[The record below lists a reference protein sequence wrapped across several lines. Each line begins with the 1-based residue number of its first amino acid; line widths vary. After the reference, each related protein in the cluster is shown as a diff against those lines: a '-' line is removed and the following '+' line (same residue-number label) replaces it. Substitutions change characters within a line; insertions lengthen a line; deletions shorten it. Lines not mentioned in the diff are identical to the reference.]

1 MNVLFVCVQ
10 NAGRSQ
16 MAEALF
22 RLAAGGRHEARSAG
36 SRPAASVHPEVVEA
50 MRELGVDLA
59 ERVPRALAEEDAAWA
74 DVVVTM
80 GCGDACP
87 VLPGK
92 RYVDWELPD
101 PHGKGLAEV
110 RRIRD
115 EVARRVDELL
125 ATLGE
130 RGQTGRR

>member
-1 MNVLFVCVQ
+1 MRMNVLFVCVQ

-22 RLAAGGRHEARSAG
+22 RLAVAGRYEARSAG
-36 SRPAASVHPEVVEA
+36 SNPAANVHPEVVDA

-59 ERVPRALAEEDAAWA
+59 EPTPRCLERSDAEWA

-87 VLPGK
+87 VILGK
-92 RYVDWELPD
+92 RYIDWDLED
-101 PHGKGLAEV
+101 PRDKGLERV
-110 RRIRD
+110 REIRD
-115 EVARRVDELL
+115 EIAARIEQLLDEL
-125 ATLGE
+125 AEEGK
-130 RGQTGRR
+130 Q